1 MEVMVAGDTLDE
13 GEPTPVVNEY
23 NNNNNIVINAPSVQD
38 TFL

>member
-13 GEPTPVVNEY
+13 GEPTPAVNEY